1 VRSGLDAQ
9 IWPLIALHD
18 PPKDWR
24 RVFAFIDHAHRAGE
38 GYGFNRDPDGL
49 WTEGT
54 AQAAAV
60 ARLSGLS
67 DKAQPLWS
75 VLLAQQAGNGWL
87 FATPAPRIST
97 GLAIGPDSVTN
108 DFFYYHLPHL
118 GATAW
123 AAIAATGVNPFTGSQ
138 EAD

>member
-1 VRSGLDAQ
+1 VAQ
-9 IWPLIALHD
+9 L
-18 PPKDWR
+18 
-24 RVFAFIDHAHRAGE
+24 
-38 GYGFNRDPDGL
+38 N
-49 WTEGT
+49 
-54 AQAAAV
+54 
-60 ARLSGLS
+60 GLS

-75 VLLAQQAGNGWL
+75 VLLAQEAGDGWL

-123 AAIAATGVNPFTGSQ
+123 AAIAATGVNPFTGSP